1 MLKHRLSKIS
11 KAALLMLLVIGGAFQ
26 SCEDVLDEYSYDD
39 GKMPS
44 WLGESVYAFLRDN
57 NTGHTY
63 DYYADIVDKL
73 GETETFKKTGSKT
86 VFVAD
91 DAAFERF
98 FNSNNRWGVKKFED
112 FTLEAEA
119 TIIHRI

>member
-73 GETETFKKTGSKT
+73 GRYYPPQQRECWCYTHFRAFLQQQQPLGREEIRGFQRVAVETHS
-86 VFVAD
+86 
-91 DAAFERF
+91 
-98 FNSNNRWGVKKFED
+98 
-112 FTLEAEA
+112 
-119 TIIHRI
+119 